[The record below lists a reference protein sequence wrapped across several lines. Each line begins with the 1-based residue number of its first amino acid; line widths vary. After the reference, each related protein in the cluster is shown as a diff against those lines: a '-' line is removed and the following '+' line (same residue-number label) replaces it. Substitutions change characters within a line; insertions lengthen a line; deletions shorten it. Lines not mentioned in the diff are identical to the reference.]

1 MIFKDSES
9 SRFFFGDPTGAGS
22 ADAPGGCGMS
32 EEECDEYEYEDD
44 FEEDES
50 EDKQPTPRKEPTPR
64 RPRAAPPAPAAPPT
78 PAAPPSP
85 PIPSPVISPAAKQQP
100 WSLITLDDLERGE
113 HIASGSMGSIYAA
126 TWRGRRVAL
135 KSLHDPTSSAL
146 KETEEELLVHAAL
159 GHKHIVELLGANLAP
174 RGCCIVLELC
184 RESLFVRLY
193 RRREEMERRTMVT
206 IALHVA
212 RAVEYMHA
220 RSPSVVHRDIKSHN
234 VLLDFDGTAKLC
246 DFGLVNTREVTA
258 GTPNYM
264 APELFLGKAR
274 DRARREIESR
284 TPARARS
291 FSRP

>member
-1 MIFKDSES
+1 
-9 SRFFFGDPTGAGS
+9 
-22 ADAPGGCGMS
+22 MS
-32 EEECDEYEYEDD
+32 GEDYDEYEYEDD

-50 EDKQPTPRKEPTPR
+50 EDKEPTPR
-64 RPRAAPPAPAAPPT
+64 RPRAAPAVPAAPPT
-78 PAAPPSP
+78 PSMPAAPPSP
-85 PIPSPVISPAAKQQP
+85 AIPSPVISPAAKQQP
-100 WSLITLDDLERGE
+100 WSLIALDDLERGE
-113 HIASGSMGSIYAA
+113 HIASGSMGSIYTA

-159 GHKHIVELLGANLAP
+159 SHKHVVELLGANLAP

-193 RRREEMERRTMVT
+193 RRREEMERRTTVT

-212 RAVEYMHA
+212 RAVEYLHA
-220 RSPSVVHRDIKSHN
+220 RSPTVVHRDIKSHN
-234 VLLDFDGTAKLC
+234 VLIDFDGTAKLC

-274 DRARREIESR
+274 I
-284 TPARARS
+284 
-291 FSRP
+291 